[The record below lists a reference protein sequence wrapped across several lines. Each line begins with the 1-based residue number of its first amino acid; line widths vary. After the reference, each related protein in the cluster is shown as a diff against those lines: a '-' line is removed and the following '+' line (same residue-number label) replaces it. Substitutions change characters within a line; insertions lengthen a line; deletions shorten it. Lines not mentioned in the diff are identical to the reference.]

1 MMTIFV
7 AEINGLGIVA
17 FSQPR
22 TEDALAWA
30 DDEDFRSDIVF
41 LEGED
46 GRPLWDGR
54 AEIFV
59 READPEEAERWTVS
73 FTDAMHDGE
82 VEDADDWVIYLVP
95 VTEPPDDDGYDE

>member
-1 MMTIFV
+1 MTIFV
-7 AEINGLGIVA
+7 AEIKGRGIVA
-17 FSQPR
+17 FSQPSP
-22 TEDALAWA
+22 EDALDWA

>member
-1 MMTIFV
+1 M
-7 AEINGLGIVA
+7 
-17 FSQPR
+17 
-22 TEDALAWA
+22 
-30 DDEDFRSDIVF
+30 
-41 LEGED
+41 
-46 GRPLWDGR
+46 
-54 AEIFV
+54 

>member
-7 AEINGLGIVA
+7 AEINGRGIVA
-17 FSQPR
+17 FSQPSP
-22 TEDALAWA
+22 EDALDWA

-59 READPEEAERWTVS
+59 READPE
-73 FTDAMHDGE
+73 
-82 VEDADDWVIYLVP
+82 
-95 VTEPPDDDGYDE
+95 